1 MTTAQA
7 VGAVSREAAE
17 WYAIDWPAINR
28 NVRRLQ
34 VRIVQATKASRW
46 GRVRALQRL
55 LTHSYSGKVLAVRRV
70 RENNGK
76 KTPGVDQEIWDTP
89 EKKTQAVHAL
99 KRRGY
104 QSQPLRR
111 VYIPKSDGKTM
122 RPLGIPTMKDRAQQ
136 ALYLLALAPVVETT
150 ADKNSYGFRQQ
161 RSCADAMEQCFK
173 ALRSANTQWILEG
186 DIKSFFDKISHDW
199 LLAHVPIDQV
209 ILQKWLKSGY
219 MEKHVLHETTDGT
232 PQGGIIS
239 PALANCA
246 LDGLERLLRKNY
258 PAGKRLKSLGGEKP
272 CVNLVRYADD
282 FVITS
287 KSKELL
293 AGEIKPLVEHFLQ
306 ERGLELSP
314 KKTVIT
320 HVEHGFDFLGQN
332 VRRYP
337 NGKLLIKPSKKNVKT
352 FLEDIRRTIKA
363 AHGMSAAD
371 LIDQL
376 NPKIR
381 GWANYHR
388 HVVSKRTFRRVDLMI
403 FSSLWR
409 WARRR
414 HPNKSPRW
422 VKPKYFERR
431 RDRDWSFFGETC
443 DDEGRSNKV
452 WLYYAKSIPIK
463 RHVKVKGE
471 ANPYDPTDET
481 YFEEREGAHM
491 LETFRGTR
499 TLRYLWYEQRG
510 LCTLCNTKI
519 TRITGWRLHYGVPR
533 AMGGSTAASN
543 RVLLH
548 PECMTG
554 FIVSVFP
561 FRNRVSSKEAFEGL
575 ELGERK
581 LSRPVLRGP
590 GGRKVAGLPGI
601 QLSRPN
607 AKRKREI

>member
-1 MTTAQA
+1 MVLHTRELDQSAHEAKQMTTAQA

-17 WYAIDWPAINR
+17 WYATDWQTINH

-34 VRIVQATKASRW
+34 VRIVQATKESRW

-55 LTHSYSGKVLAVRRV
+55 LTHSHSGKVLAVRRV
-70 RENNGK
+70 TENNGK

-186 DIKSFFDKISHDW
+186 DIKSCFDKISHDW
-199 LLAHVPIDQV
+199 LLAHVPIDRV

-246 LDGLERLLRKNY
+246 LDGLERLLREKY
-258 PAGKRLKSLGGEKP
+258 PAEKRLKSLGGEKP

-293 AGEIKPLVEHFLQ
+293 EGEIKPLVEQFLQ

-314 KKTVIT
+314 TKTVIT

-332 VRRYP
+332 MRRYP
-337 NGKLLIKPSKKNVKT
+337 NGKLLTKPSKKNVGT
-352 FLEDIRRTIKA
+352 FLKGIRRTIKA
-363 AHGMSAAD
+363 AHGVSAAD

-388 HVVSKRTFRRVDLMI
+388 HVVSKRIFGRVDHTL
-403 FSSLWR
+403 FSSLWQ
-409 WARRR
+409 WARKR

-422 VKPKYFERR
+422 IKPKYFERR

-443 DDEGRSNKV
+443 DDEGRPTRV
-452 WLYYAKSIPIK
+452 RLYYAKSTPIK

-471 ANPYDPTDET
+471 ANPYDPTYET

-510 LCTLCNTKI
+510 LCPQCSTKI
-519 TRITGWRLHYGVPR
+519 TRITGWRLHYCVPR
-533 AMGGSTAASN
+533 VMGGSTGATN
-543 RVLLH
+543 CVLLH
-548 PECMTG
+548 PECHD
-554 FIVSVFP
+554 
-561 FRNRVSSKEAFEGL
+561 RVHRQRLF
-575 ELGERK
+575 
-581 LSRPVLRGP
+581 VLKPR
-590 GGRKVAGLPGI
+590 L
-601 QLSRPN
+601 L
-607 AKRKREI
+607 